1 MSGKEPFAYAIA
13 FQDDE
18 FVMVRHRGRAWEMPG
33 GRLEEGESFEH
44 AAVRE
49 FSEETGMALEP
60 VGVLDVEGGKVVVGL
75 VHSRCCAP
83 SPSDEIAEVRVFK
96 ELPEELSFPLVE
108 YADMLVQAKHVVESF
123 KRGKNIVG
131 LPRHRSNRLHRR

>member
-1 MSGKEPFAYAIA
+1 MSGKEPFAYVIA
-13 FQDDE
+13 FCGDE

-33 GRLEEGESFEH
+33 GRLEPGETHEQ
-44 AAVRE
+44 AAARE

-60 VGVLDVEGGKVVVGL
+60 VGRIEVEGGKVVVGL
-75 VHSRCCAP
+75 VHSRCCSP
-83 SPSDEIAEVRVFK
+83 SPSDAIVEARLFR

-108 YADMLVQAKHVVESF
+108 YRDMLVQARGMVERF

-131 LPRHRSNRLHRR
+131 LPRHR

>member
-1 MSGKEPFAYAIA
+1 MSDREPFAYAIA
-13 FQDDE
+13 FSGDE

-33 GRLEEGESFEH
+33 GRLEQGESYEQ

-60 VGVLDVEGGKVVVGL
+60 VGSIEVDGGMVVVGL
-75 VHSRCCAP
+75 AHSRCCGPAHG
-83 SPSDEIAEVRVFK
+83 DAIAEARLFK

-108 YADMLVQAKHVVESF
+108 YREMLVQARTIVETF
-123 KRGKNIVG
+123 KRGKGIVG
-131 LPRHRSNRLHRR
+131 LPRHR

>member
-1 MSGKEPFAYAIA
+1 MSPPESFAYAIA
-13 FQDDE
+13 FSGDE

-33 GRLEEGESFEH
+33 GRLEPGESFEQ

-49 FSEETGMALEP
+49 FMEETGMALEP
-60 VGVLDVEGGKVVVGL
+60 IGSLEVEGGRVVIGF
-75 VHSRCCAP
+75 VHSRCCASTP
-83 SPSDEIAEVRVFK
+83 SEEIAEVRLFR

-108 YADMLVQAKHVVESF
+108 YRKMLVQARGLVETF

-131 LPRHRSNRLHRR
+131 LPRH

>member
-1 MSGKEPFAYAIA
+1 MSKREPFAYAIA
-13 FQDDE
+13 FSGDD

-33 GRLEEGESFEH
+33 GVLEQGESYEQ

-60 VGVLDVEGGKVVVGL
+60 VGSIEVEGGRVVVGL
-75 VHSRCCAP
+75 AHSRCCAP
-83 SPSDEIAEVRVFK
+83 SPSDAIVEARMFD

-108 YADMLVQAKHVVESF
+108 YREMLTQARSIIESF
-123 KRGKNIVG
+123 KRGKGIVG
-131 LPRHRSNRLHRR
+131 LPRHRSNQLHRR

>member
-1 MSGKEPFAYAIA
+1 MSREPFAYAIA
-13 FQDDE
+13 FQDGS

-33 GRLEEGESFEH
+33 GRLEPGETHEQ

-60 VGVLDVEGGKVVVGL
+60 VGSLDVEGGKVIVGL

-83 SPSDEIAEVRVFK
+83 APSAEIAEVRLFT
-96 ELPEELSFPLVE
+96 ELPRELSFPLVE
-108 YADMLVQAKHVVESF
+108 YAEMLVQAKHVVESF

-131 LPRHRSNRLHRR
+131 LPRHRSNP